1 MLNTVNNVK
10 NVIHAPTEA
19 VINVDK
25 LLFVELQMKTQ
36 EHLQRKEKIK

>member
-19 VINVDK
+19 VINVGN

>member
-1 MLNTVNNVK
+1 MLK
-10 NVIHAPTEA
+10 MLFMPPTEV
-19 VINVDK
+19 VINVGN